1 VAAAIN
7 AAGLPAEEVDATELI
22 VTDDHFQDAA
32 PLLDATRA
40 KIQRTLVPLLDEG
53 VVPVVTGFIGA
64 TADGVS
70 TTLGRGG
77 SDYSAAII
85 GAGLDADEVWIWTD
99 VDGVMSTDPRIVPE
113 ARTIDTL
120 THVEVGELAF
130 FGAKVLHPK
139 TIRPTAEA
147 GIPVRV

>member
-1 VAAAIN
+1 MVPPSHSEVFAEVHAAYI
-7 AAGLPAEEVDATELI
+7 
-22 VTDDHFQDAA
+22 
-32 PLLDATRA
+32 
-40 KIQRTLVPLLDEG
+40 G
-53 VVPVVTGFIGA
+53 VVDDVLRGAFQFEHLVVTGGFVGA
-64 TADGVS
+64 SASGVT

-113 ARTIDTL
+113 ARTIDRL

-139 TIRPTAEA
+139 TIR
-147 GIPVRV
+147 